1 LKQKEG
7 AISMARQQFTGAAG
21 LALPRRAVR
30 VFKERGIFAHP
41 IVSIEHQQLAQ
52 RYVLRGLES
61 GGSVGDVGRYV
72 TFGDEEGGA
81 LEYLHPVEAIGVN
94 GLHAVVICQA
104 LLRVDMLRKGA
115 TYETLVTR
123 HWLNPVEDGH
133 RPAMET
139 EILFRGIHG
148 RLELDLRGKDKPQAG
163 RVVPVFYSLA
173 GEPVSIP
180 EKFVP
185 LIRAATKAVNCR
197 NCSHTHYLRKP
208 ASGPLTTGAG
218 PTTETAAGDASLAV
232 AQSSDA

>member
-1 LKQKEG
+1 MSG
-7 AISMARQQFTGAAG
+7 QQFTGAAG

-41 IVSIEHQQLAQ
+41 IVSLEHQQLAQ

-61 GGSVGDVGRYV
+61 GGSVGDIGRYV
-72 TFGDEEGGA
+72 TFGDEEGRA

-104 LLRVDMLRKGA
+104 FIRVDMLRKGA

-123 HWLNPVEDGH
+123 HWLNSVEDGH

-148 RLELDLRGKDKPQAG
+148 RLELDLRGKDKAQAG

-180 EKFVP
+180 AKFLPV
-185 LIRAATKAVNCR
+185 IRAVTKAVNCR

-208 ASGPLTTGAG
+208 GPRPLNAGTGPKAETDVGHASF
-218 PTTETAAGDASLAV
+218 AV
-232 AQSSDA
+232 TQSSEA

>member
-1 LKQKEG
+1 M
-7 AISMARQQFTGAAG
+7 SRQQFTGAAG

-30 VFKERGIFAHP
+30 VFKQRGIFAHP
-41 IVSIEHQQLAQ
+41 IVSLEHQQLAQ

-61 GGSVGDVGRYV
+61 GGSVGEIGRYV
-72 TFGDEEGGA
+72 TFGDEEGRA

-104 LLRVDMLRKGA
+104 CIRVDMLRKGA

-123 HWLNPVEDGH
+123 HWLNPVEDGD

-148 RLELDLRGKDKPQAG
+148 RLELDLRGKDKAQSG
-163 RVVPVFYSLA
+163 RVVPTFYSLA

-180 EKFVP
+180 EKFLPV
-185 LIRAATKAVNCR
+185 IRAATKAVNCR

-208 ASGPLTTGAG
+208 GSQPSNAGAG
-218 PTTETAAGDASLAV
+218 PKAETDVGHASLAV
-232 AQSSDA
+232 AGSSEA

>member
-1 LKQKEG
+1 M
-7 AISMARQQFTGAAG
+7 SRQQFTGAAG

-41 IVSIEHQQLAQ
+41 IVSVERQELAQ

-61 GGSVGDVGRYV
+61 GGSVTDIGRYV
-72 TFGDEEGGA
+72 TFGDEEGRA

-104 LLRVDMLRKGA
+104 CIRVDMIRKGA

-123 HWLNPVEDGH
+123 HWLDLMEDGH

-148 RLELDLRGKDKPQAG
+148 RLELDLRGKDKAQAG
-163 RVVPVFYSLA
+163 RVVPTFYSLA

-180 EKFVP
+180 EKFLPV
-185 LIRAATKAVNCR
+185 LRAATKAVNCR

-208 ASGPLTTGAG
+208 VTRPVNARGSVTPK
-218 PTTETAAGDASLAV
+218 DAVGVPSLAV
-232 AQSSDA
+232 AGSS

>member
-1 LKQKEG
+1 MSG
-7 AISMARQQFTGAAG
+7 QQFTGAAG

-30 VFKERGIFAHP
+30 VLKERGIFAHP
-41 IVSIEHQQLAQ
+41 IVSIEYQQLAQ

-61 GGSVGDVGRYV
+61 GGSVGDIGRYV
-72 TFGDEEGGA
+72 TFGDEEGRA

-104 LLRVDMLRKGA
+104 FIRVDMLRKGA

-123 HWLNPVEDGH
+123 HWLNSVEDGH

-148 RLELDLRGKDKPQAG
+148 RLELDLRGKDKAQAG
-163 RVVPVFYSLA
+163 RVVPTFYSLA

-180 EKFVP
+180 EKFLAV
-185 LIRAATKAVNCR
+185 ICAATKAVNCR
-197 NCSHTHYLRKP
+197 NCSHMHYLRKP
-208 ASGPLTTGAG
+208 ASRPLNAGAG
-218 PTTETAAGDASLAV
+218 KTTETAAGDASLAIT
-232 AQSSDA
+232 QSSEA

>member
-1 LKQKEG
+1 M
-7 AISMARQQFTGAAG
+7 SRQQFTGAAG

-41 IVSIEHQQLAQ
+41 IVSVEHQELAQ

-61 GGSVGDVGRYV
+61 GGSVTDIGRYV
-72 TFGDEEGGA
+72 TFGDEEGRA

-104 LLRVDMLRKGA
+104 CIRVDMIRKGA
-115 TYETLVTR
+115 TYEILVTR
-123 HWLNPVEDGH
+123 HWLDLMEDGH

-148 RLELDLRGKDKPQAG
+148 RLELDLRGKDKAQAG
-163 RVVPVFYSLA
+163 RVVPTFYSLA

-180 EKFVP
+180 EKFLPV
-185 LIRAATKAVNCR
+185 LRAATKAVNCR

-208 ASGPLTTGAG
+208 VTRPVNARGSVTP
-218 PTTETAAGDASLAV
+218 EDAVGVPSLAV
-232 AQSSDA
+232 AGSS

>member
-1 LKQKEG
+1 MSG
-7 AISMARQQFTGAAG
+7 QQFTGAAG

-30 VFKERGIFAHP
+30 VFKELGIFAHP
-41 IVSIEHQQLAQ
+41 IVSVERQELAQ

-61 GGSVGDVGRYV
+61 GGSVGDIGRYV
-72 TFGDEEGGA
+72 TFGDEEGHP

-104 LLRVDMLRKGA
+104 FIRVDMLRKGA

-139 EILFRGIHG
+139 EVLFRGIHG
-148 RLELDLRGKDKPQAG
+148 RLELDLRGKDRSQAG
-163 RVVPVFYSLA
+163 RVVPTFYSLA

-180 EKFVP
+180 EKFLPV
-185 LIRAATKAVNCR
+185 LRAATKAVNCK
-197 NCSHTHYLRKP
+197 NCSHTHYSRKP
-208 ASGPLTTGAG
+208 VSRPMNDRGSSI
-218 PTTETAAGDASLAV
+218 TETVVSDASLAI
-232 AQSSDA
+232 AESSEA